1 MERDTLNNIPAEQA
15 ANFNSHAHV
24 ERDYERLR
32 DALSLNI
39 STHTLT
45 WSVTIAE
52 FVVFRIIHIST
63 HTLTWSVT
71 RQWIFTPIVTTISTH
86 TLTWSVTFGGM
97 TGNDNTVH
105 FNSHAHVERDQMIGS
120 VWSRVLH
127 FNSHAHVE
135 RDLTCHKL
143 VVCPEVISTHTL
155 TWSVTQFK
163 ECMTESR
170 MISTHT
176 LTWSVT
182 LQFCA
187 KCGRWWISTHTLT
200 WSVTCC
206 LKNTFCYG
214 LYFNSHAHVERDSRT
229 FCRRSI

>member
-1 MERDTLNNIPAEQA
+1 MERDLIEFKKYYQ
-15 ANFNSHAHV
+15 
-24 ERDYERLR
+24 RLI
-32 DALSLNI
+32 I

-105 FNSHAHVERDQMIGS
+105 FNSHAHVERDLFISAVTFSS
-120 VWSRVLH
+120 VN

-135 RDLTCHKL
+135 RD
-143 VVCPEVISTHTL
+143 
-155 TWSVTQFK
+155 VTIL
-163 ECMTESR
+163 C
-170 MISTHT
+170 
-176 LTWSVT
+176 
-182 LQFCA
+182 
-187 KCGRWWISTHTLT
+187 
-200 WSVTCC
+200 
-206 LKNTFCYG
+206 
-214 LYFNSHAHVERDSRT
+214 
-229 FCRRSI
+229 

>member
-1 MERDTLNNIPAEQA
+1 M
-15 ANFNSHAHV
+15 
-24 ERDYERLR
+24 
-32 DALSLNI
+32 
-39 STHTLT
+39 
-45 WSVTIAE
+45 
-52 FVVFRIIHIST
+52 VFRIIHIST

-105 FNSHAHVERDQMIGS
+105 FNSHAHVERDLFISAVTFSSVNFNSHAHVERDQMIGS

-182 LQFCA
+182 
-187 KCGRWWISTHTLT
+187 IST
-200 WSVTCC
+200 
-206 LKNTFCYG
+206 
-214 LYFNSHAHVERDSRT
+214 
-229 FCRRSI
+229 